1 MRPIYVGLLVNLSV
15 AACSGGDT
23 GNVAGPTTQLNG
35 TWSAAS
41 PIPLAVQEI
50 SAAVLN
56 GRIYIAGGIG
66 QSGQTTAAA
75 FRYDAATDV
84 WERIADLP
92 AGRHHMPL
100 AAVNDTL
107 YALGG
112 LTTTGS
118 GFLAQDNL
126 WIYDVGTDQWAA
138 RAALPQPRGA
148 SAAGVMDGHIVV
160 AGGYN
165 DNVQLVD
172 SVVIYDPESNS
183 WRAGA
188 PIPTPRDHLAGSI
201 VNDVFYLIGG
211 RRVTATSTLVTVEAY
226 DLVTDSW
233 TALADMPTSRGGL
246 AAGVVG
252 PRIFVVGGEPD
263 QRMFVANEAYDV
275 ISDIW
280 TLAPPMPTGRH
291 GLGAV
296 AVGGAVFAIGGGTV
310 GGFGATSTVEVFTPL
325 P

>member
-1 MRPIYVGLLVNLSV
+1 MRPVCVGLVVTVSL

-23 GNVAGPTTQLNG
+23 GSVAGPTVQLAG
-35 TWSAAS
+35 TWSGAS
-41 PIPLAVQEI
+41 PIPQAVQEI
-50 SAAVLN
+50 SATVLD
-56 GRIYIAGGIG
+56 GRIYIAGGIDSNG
-66 QSGQTTAAA
+66 RTSASA
-75 FRYDAATDV
+75 FRYDPSTDS
-84 WERIADLP
+84 WEQIADLP

-138 RAALPQPRGA
+138 RAVLPQPRGA

-160 AGGYN
+160 AGGYD
-165 DNVQLVD
+165 DNVQLLD
-172 SVVIYDPESNS
+172 SVVIYDPASNS

-188 PIPTPRDHLAGSI
+188 PIPTPRDHLAGSV
-201 VNDVFYLIGG
+201 VNGAFYLIGG
-211 RRVTATSTLVTVEAY
+211 RRVTAISTLATVEAY
-226 DLVTDSW
+226 DIVTDSW
-233 TALADMPTSRGGL
+233 TPLVSMPTSRGGL

-252 PRIFVVGGEPD
+252 QRIFVVGGEPE
-263 QRMFVANEAYDV
+263 QAMFVANEAYDV
-275 ISDIW
+275 ISDVW

-296 AVGGAVFAIGGGTV
+296 AVGGALFAIGGGTV
-310 GGFGATSTVEVFTPL
+310 GGFAATSTVEVFTPQ